1 MKSDEWV
8 LAVDCGTQSLKAL
21 VFDTSGQLLAKA
33 QVAFEPYFSNRPGW
47 AEQDPQVFWKALCR
61 ACHML
66 WQEKGVAKKDI
77 VAMSL
82 TTQRSTVIN
91 VDQEGSPLRPAIVWM
106 DQRKTHGLPPV
117 GGLWGM
123 GFKIIGQ
130 SKTVDYLRAEAE
142 ANWIATYQADVW
154 DQTHKFL
161 LLSGY
166 LTYRLT
172 GEFVDSVAAQVGYL
186 PFDFRRHRWA
196 ANWNWKWR
204 ILPLRRSMLPDLQPP
219 GNLLGHISGS
229 AADQTGLPPGL
240 PLIAAAA
247 DKACEV
253 IGSGAIDSSVGCLS
267 YGTTATIN
275 VTHRRYIEPICLL
288 PAYPAAVPNHYSM
301 EVQVYRGYWMVNWFK
316 EEFGHPEQVQA
327 LRNGETAEM
336 LFERLLEEVKP
347 GAMGLMVQP
356 YWTPGLKS
364 PGPEAKGAV
373 IGFGDV
379 HTRAHLYRA
388 ILEGLAYALREGSE
402 RIEKRSR
409 TPITSLRVS
418 GGGSQ
423 SPLALQLTADIF
435 GLPTVKPHLYETA
448 GLGAAIDAAVGAGL
462 FADFKSAVAAMT
474 HVGEVYQP
482 DPNFHRQYDRLYR
495 EVYKKMYRR
504 LKPLYEKIRLITGY
518 PE

>member
-1 MKSDEWV
+1 MKSDERV

-33 QVAFEPYFSNRPGW
+33 QVAFEPYFSTRPGW
-47 AEQDPQVFWKALCR
+47 AEQDPQVFWEALCR

-117 GGLWGM
+117 GGLWGI

-130 SKTVDYLRAEAE
+130 SETVDYLRAEAE
-142 ANWIATYQADVW
+142 ANWIATYQADIW

-253 IGSGAIDSSVGCLS
+253 ISITPSRH
-267 YGTTATIN
+267 
-275 VTHRRYIEPICLL
+275 TH
-288 PAYPAAVPNHYSM
+288 
-301 EVQVYRGYWMVNWFK
+301 
-316 EEFGHPEQVQA
+316 
-327 LRNGETAEM
+327 
-336 LFERLLEEVKP
+336 
-347 GAMGLMVQP
+347 
-356 YWTPGLKS
+356 
-364 PGPEAKGAV
+364 
-373 IGFGDV
+373 
-379 HTRAHLYRA
+379 
-388 ILEGLAYALREGSE
+388 
-402 RIEKRSR
+402 
-409 TPITSLRVS
+409 
-418 GGGSQ
+418 
-423 SPLALQLTADIF
+423 
-435 GLPTVKPHLYETA
+435 
-448 GLGAAIDAAVGAGL
+448 
-462 FADFKSAVAAMT
+462 
-474 HVGEVYQP
+474 
-482 DPNFHRQYDRLYR
+482 
-495 EVYKKMYRR
+495 
-504 LKPLYEKIRLITGY
+504 
-518 PE
+518 